1 MSNLLS
7 IPHKKADLI
16 EVKHATRAYISNH
29 SGAHPEEFRDDI
41 NSWEELRTNALTS
54 NQMVHENRVN
64 AMLL

>member
-7 IPHKKADLI
+7 IPHKKADPVEI
-16 EVKHATRAYISNH
+16 KHATRDYISNH

-41 NSWEELRTNALTS
+41 NSWEALRTNAV
-54 NQMVHENRVN
+54 NDMVHENRVD